1 METKPDLVT
10 RYLVRRDADRAE
22 IRLMIALLQDAVGC
36 FQRHLLARDKM
47 RRGLFREAE
56 AWVMSEESARPF
68 SFDHVCDVVGL
79 NADYLRRLLR
89 QWRDRELVAR
99 GLSPHTG
106 EGACVELA
114 AMGPADVGVQRR
126 ERRTFTNEFKAE
138 TVQLVFAR
146 GRRIRAVARELG
158 LSVSLVSSW
167 VRRVEMSAAGA
178 SADHEGLERL
188 PSVGRSRIQPELTE
202 DAPAP
207 LAKKI
212 A

>member
-36 FQRHLLARDKM
+36 FQRNLLARDKM

-68 SFDHVCDVVGL
+68 SFDHVCDVLGL
-79 NADYLRRLLR
+79 SADYVRRLLR
-89 QWRDRELVAR
+89 QWRDRELAAR
-99 GLSPHTG
+99 GLLPHTG
-106 EGACVELA
+106 EGARVELA
-114 AMGPADVGVQRR
+114 AIEPADLGVQRR
-126 ERRTFTNEFKAE
+126 ERRTFTNEFKVE
-138 TVQLVFAR
+138 TVRLVFER
-146 GRRIRAVARELG
+146 GRRIRAVARELD

-167 VRRVEMSAAGA
+167 VRRAEMSAA
-178 SADHEGLERL
+178 STPADHEASERL
-188 PSVGRSRIQPELTE
+188 PCEGPSQIQPELTQ

-207 LAKKI
+207 LVKRI